1 MSRFENVDRLLMEK
15 RGAFETIQVEHFICY
30 FVAGVVG
37 SAMHK
42 DHNMHKRPG
51 LFRWEHQYKQ
61 KNGNGI

>member
-1 MSRFENVDRLLMEK
+1 MEK